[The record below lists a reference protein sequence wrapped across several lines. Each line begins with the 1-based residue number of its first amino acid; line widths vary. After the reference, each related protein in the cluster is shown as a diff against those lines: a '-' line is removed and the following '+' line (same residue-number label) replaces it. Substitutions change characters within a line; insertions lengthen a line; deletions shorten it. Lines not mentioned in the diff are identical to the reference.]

1 MFVAGVGLDGKGEVV
16 FHRRVRRITLAQ
28 LVEKLAPCVIGMEA
42 CCGAHHL
49 GRQFAALG
57 HTVRLMPPEYVK
69 CYVKAQKNDDRDA
82 EGIAEA
88 ATRPTMRF
96 VTLKSEEQLDIQSLH
111 RTRDRLGGE
120 RTALINQLRAVLFER
135 GLVIPKGRTK
145 LDRWLRE
152 ELPNARGLS
161 PRMQKLVSDMMLELR
176 EIDTRITAFDREFA
190 ELSRTD
196 ETMRSLLSIPGVGVI
211 NSTAIGAAIGDG
223 SAFAKGRDFAAWLG
237 LVPRQVT
244 TRGKPRLVGI
254 TKRGSSY
261 LRILLIH
268 GARSALPS
276 LAKSETRLGS
286 WLRAL
291 LERVKRNV
299 VVVALANKLA
309 RIIWAVARSAR
320 IFDARLVAA

>member
-1 MFVAGVGLDGKGEVV
+1 
-16 FHRRVRRITLAQ
+16 
-28 LVEKLAPCVIGMEA
+28 
-42 CCGAHHL
+42 
-49 GRQFAALG
+49 
-57 HTVRLMPPEYVK
+57 
-69 CYVKAQKNDDRDA
+69 
-82 EGIAEA
+82 
-88 ATRPTMRF
+88 
-96 VTLKSEEQLDIQSLH
+96 
-111 RTRDRLGGE
+111 
-120 RTALINQLRAVLFER
+120 
-135 GLVIPKGRTK
+135 
-145 LDRWLRE
+145 
-152 ELPNARGLS
+152 
-161 PRMQKLVSDMMLELR
+161 MLELR

-190 ELSRTD
+190 KLSRTD

-244 TRGKPRLVGI
+244 TGGKPRLVGI

-291 LERVKRNV
+291 LERAKRNV
-299 VVVALANKLA
+299 VVLALANKLA
-309 RIIWAVARSAR
+309 RIVWAVARSGR
-320 IFDARLVAA
+320 IFDAHLVAA